1 MSRTYIR
8 HPDGSLT
15 LAPAQAVPGYTGV
28 SHPQAVPGYT
38 RVSHPPSVPGYAV
51 GGHPQAV
58 PGYAGGIALPAHQT
72 APRPGISHQL
82 PARPAPAPLQS
93 HLPAHSVR
101 HGQAH
106 HGNGQ
111 NGQGHT
117 GHNHEHAKTLKGV
130 HKLPVIILTGYL
142 GAGKTTL
149 LNYILHQQQDKKL
162 AVIENE
168 VGEVSIDDA
177 LVEQKHQDMAEE
189 LMLLDNGCICCTI
202 RGDLVKTLQS
212 IAAKHKNGTNL
223 DGVLIELTG
232 VADPAPVVQ
241 TFHIYPDV
249 ANAFYV
255 DNVVALVDAKH
266 ALDKLD
272 ESKDPDKATAC
283 AQIAFSSTVLLNK
296 VDLVSP
302 EQLPKIESCLKKL
315 NATVDILRCEQA
327 RVPMS
332 KLFNVSAFSLERILE
347 EQYMDEDEFNS
358 FYQPKM
364 DRSVSN
370 VGVRCQGAL
379 NMGAFQCFLNKYLG
393 DEALASDFLRT
404 KAVLNIAGMNERFV
418 VQCVHMVR
426 NQDFKTAWG
435 AETRENRIIFIGRG
449 MQQRRE
455 ELTQGFLACIQ
466 KPLRF
471 SVGTKVK
478 AKTGPGPLDWEIGH
492 IIEHWDGFRP
502 YRMRLLSGEECQAPM
517 DDDAYIMRA

>member
-1 MSRTYIR
+1 MSETTFGRATAPCDTEQPRRSMSVSSIISSLPASLPKSRWASRHSAHSKEAVATLETITTFQDEGLLRGSTLRTLLHGRGQIFENSA
-8 HPDGSLT
+8 GS
-15 LAPAQAVPGYTGV
+15 AQTYALSESVHSLDYFV
-28 SHPQAVPGYT
+28 SH
-38 RVSHPPSVPGYAV
+38 
-51 GGHPQAV
+51 
-58 PGYAGGIALPAHQT
+58 
-72 APRPGISHQL
+72 
-82 PARPAPAPLQS
+82 
-93 HLPAHSVR
+93 
-101 HGQAH
+101 
-106 HGNGQ
+106 N
-111 NGQGHT
+111 
-117 GHNHEHAKTLKGV
+117 
-130 HKLPVIILTGYL
+130 
-142 GAGKTTL
+142 
-149 LNYILHQQQDKKL
+149 
-162 AVIENE
+162 
-168 VGEVSIDDA
+168 
-177 LVEQKHQDMAEE
+177 
-189 LMLLDNGCICCTI
+189 
-202 RGDLVKTLQS
+202 
-212 IAAKHKNGTNL
+212 
-223 DGVLIELTG
+223 
-232 VADPAPVVQ
+232 
-241 TFHIYPDV
+241 
-249 ANAFYV
+249 
-255 DNVVALVDAKH
+255 
-266 ALDKLD
+266 
-272 ESKDPDKATAC
+272 
-283 AQIAFSSTVLLNK
+283 
-296 VDLVSP
+296 
-302 EQLPKIESCLKKL
+302 
-315 NATVDILRCEQA
+315 
-327 RVPMS
+327 
-332 KLFNVSAFSLERILE
+332 
-347 EQYMDEDEFNS
+347 DEFNS